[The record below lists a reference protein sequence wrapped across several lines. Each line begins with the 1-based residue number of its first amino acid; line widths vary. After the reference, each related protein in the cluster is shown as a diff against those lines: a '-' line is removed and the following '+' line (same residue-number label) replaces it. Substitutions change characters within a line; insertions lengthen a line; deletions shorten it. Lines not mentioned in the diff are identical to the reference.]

1 MTPSQ
6 TVSATDQ
13 IYESDHEISNAFP
26 VIYQL
31 NVVLQESQPLIWRR
45 IQVPSRITLP
55 KLHRALQIASFDSGR
70 KSTRS
75 PIRKAIISARE
86 VADELRVQLGEVLSR
101 IGSSIEYTYD
111 YGDNWRHSVLLE
123 TILPVTPRKRY
134 PVCLAGARSVP
145 FCQPR

>member
-45 IQVPSRITLP
+45 IQVPR
-55 KLHRALQIASFDSGR
+55 F
-70 KSTRS
+70 
-75 PIRKAIISARE
+75 
-86 VADELRVQLGEVLSR
+86 GEKVYAEPDPE
-101 IGSSIEYTYD
+101 GYHF
-111 YGDNWRHSVLLE
+111 G
-123 TILPVTPRKRY
+123 PR
-134 PVCLAGARSVP
+134 GG
-145 FCQPR
+145 